1 MLSFLVNLTPL
12 GIPES
17 VKNAMIESL
26 SDVYDYPDKSKK
38 NLAKAISQR
47 YHVPTEYICVGNGA
61 SDVIFRTVFAL
72 RPKKAMILAPMF
84 GQYER
89 ALNRVDAEVC
99 YYNVNHEDFKV
110 HEDIMDQ
117 ITQDIDMI
125 CICNPNN
132 PTGTIMTKEEVIK
145 VAEHCQ
151 KMDCWFVLDECFLEF
166 VEDGDNYSVMDQLES
181 FDKLIIIK
189 SFTKMYGI
197 AGLRLGYA
205 LSAKEGLASTI
216 DMFGC
221 EWNVNRVAEAAGLA
235 ALESIDYEQMVLEHT
250 TRERKWLQ
258 QELSNFGFRV
268 MDSVANFVFFEA
280 PAGEKMNLGQ
290 WLMERDIEV
299 CPCDKYKNASA
310 DYYRVAINTHDNNVK
325 LIDMIGGWVE

>member
-12 GIPES
+12 GIPENI
-17 VKNAMIESL
+17 KNAMFESL
-26 SDVYDYPDKSKK
+26 SDVYDYPDKSKS
-38 NLAKAISQR
+38 NLAKAISAR
-47 YHVPTEYICVGNGA
+47 YHVDLERICVGNGA
-61 SDVIFRTVFAL
+61 SDMIFRTVFAL
-72 RPKKAMILAPMF
+72 RPKNALILAPMF

-89 ALNRVDAEVC
+89 ALNRVDAKVQ
-99 YYNVNHEDFKV
+99 YYNLNHEDFKI
-110 HEDIMDQ
+110 HEDILEQ
-117 ITQDIDMI
+117 ITEDMDMV

-132 PTGTIMTKEEVIK
+132 PTGTIMTKEQVIR

-151 KMDCWFVLDECFLEF
+151 KMNCWFVLDECFLEF
-166 VEDGDNYSVMDQLES
+166 VENGDDYSVMDQLS
-181 FDKLIIIK
+181 KYDRMIIIK

-205 LSAKEGLASTI
+205 LCGKDGLASTI

-221 EWNVNRVAEAAGLA
+221 ERNVNRVAEAAGLA
-235 ALESIDYEQMVLEHT
+235 ALEAIDYEQMVLEHT

-258 QELSNFGFRV
+258 EELKKFGFRV

-280 PAGEKMNLGQ
+280 PAGDKMNLGQ
-290 WLMERDIEV
+290 WLLERDIEV

-310 DYYRVAINTHDNNVK
+310 DYYRVAINTHENNVK
-325 LIDMIGGWVE
+325 LIDMIGGWFL

>member
-12 GIPES
+12 GIPENI
-17 VKNAMIESL
+17 KNAMIDSL
-26 SDVYDYPDKSKK
+26 SDVYDYPDKSKS
-38 NLAKAISQR
+38 NLAKAISGR
-47 YHVPTEYICVGNGA
+47 YHVDPERICVGNGA

-72 RPKKAMILAPMF
+72 RPKKALILAPMF

-89 ALNRVDAEVC
+89 ALNCVNADIH
-99 YYNVNHEDFKV
+99 YYNMSHEDFKV
-110 HEDIMDQ
+110 HEDIMEQ
-117 ITQDIDMI
+117 ITEDTDMV

-132 PTGTIMTKEEVIK
+132 PTGTIMTKEQVIK

-166 VEDGDNYSVMDQLES
+166 VENGDDYSVMDQLAKY
-181 FDKLIIIK
+181 DKLIIIK

-205 LSAKEGLASTI
+205 LCGKDGMAAII

-221 EWNVNRVAEAAGLA
+221 EWNVNRVAEAAGLSA
-235 ALESIDYEQMVLEHT
+235 LTALEYEQMVLEHT
-250 TRERKWLQ
+250 IRERQWLQ
-258 QELSNFGFRV
+258 EELRKFGFRV
-268 MDSVANFVFFEA
+268 MESVANFVFFEA
-280 PAGEKMNLGQ
+280 PAKGKMNLGQ
-290 WLMERDIEV
+290 WLLERDIEV
-299 CPCDKYKNASA
+299 CSCDKYKNASA

-325 LIDMIGGWVE
+325 LIEMIGGWEK